1 MAVRRSLG
9 PVSLPEPIADV
20 VAEVRRAFETET
32 VTARVLAR
40 VEAAVRRALA
50 SGDPEHTPGWDAGEL
65 RSCKLH
71 LDPDHLFSVH
81 VSHLHA
87 GKTRP
92 VHDHGTLGWAVY
104 GVWRGEVVQRLYE
117 RLDDGSKPGRATLR
131 ALPPLVQR
139 AGDALLVGIDAIH
152 TPENAEEAWTLVVRS
167 RDIPTV
173 WRNRFDVER
182 GTVERFRGG
191 TG

>member
-1 MAVRRSLG
+1 M
-9 PVSLPEPIADV
+9 PLPEPFAEV
-20 VAEVRRAFETET
+20 VVEVRRAFETET
-32 VTARVLAR
+32 VTARILAR

-50 SGDPEHTPGWDAGEL
+50 WGDPADAPGLDAGEF
-65 RSCKLH
+65 RSWKLH
-71 LDPDHLFSVH
+71 LDSDHLFSVH
-81 VSHLHA
+81 VSHLHP

-117 RLDDGSKPGRATLR
+117 RLDDGSEPGRATLR
-131 ALPPLVQR
+131 ALPLVVQR
-139 AGDALLVGIDAIH
+139 TGDALLVGIDAIH
-152 TPENAEEAWTLVVRS
+152 TPQNAEDAWTLVVRS

-173 WRNRFDVER
+173 WRDRFDVER

>member
-1 MAVRRSLG
+1 M
-9 PVSLPEPIADV
+9 SLPEPIAEL

-32 VTARVLAR
+32 VTARMLAR
-40 VEAAVRRALA
+40 AEAAVRGALA
-50 SGDPEHTPGWDAGEL
+50 SGDPADAFDADEF
-65 RSCKLH
+65 RSWKLH

-117 RLDDGSKPGRATLR
+117 RTDDGSEPGRATLR
-131 ALPPLVQR
+131 ALPLVVQR

-167 RDIPTV
+167 RDVPTV